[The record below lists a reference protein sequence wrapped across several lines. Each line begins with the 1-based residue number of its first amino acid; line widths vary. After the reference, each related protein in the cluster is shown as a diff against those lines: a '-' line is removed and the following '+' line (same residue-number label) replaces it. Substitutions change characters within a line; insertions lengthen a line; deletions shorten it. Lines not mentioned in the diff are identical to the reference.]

1 MAMATDWARPPRQV
15 PGASYWY
22 AHTDQW
28 RYDGY
33 GADKLASPVGRG
45 RFAASTPWTCWPR
58 RWRWAGA
65 RITPSSTGPVWTS
78 PTRRRAADRD
88 VADYVAEQLG
98 QRKLKLAVTDPDNPV
113 NWPRVL
119 TVWRANL
126 IGSSGKGG
134 EYFLRHLLG
143 TDSNAPAQPPEDGRA
158 AHRRGLG
165 RATSPRASST

>member
-1 MAMATDWARPPRQV
+1 MDL
-15 PGASYWY
+15 
-22 AHTDQW
+22 
-28 RYDGY
+28 
-33 GADKLASPVGRG
+33 LASSVAMGWSPFYPQFDR
-45 RFAASTPWTCWPR
+45 
-58 RWRWAGA
+58 
-65 RITPSSTGPVWTS
+65 SSLQVADEA
-78 PTRRRAADRD
+78 RAAGRD

-143 TDSNAPAQPPEDGRA
+143 TDSNAQARATRDGDDPRGQARLDDVDRLPDDVDDAGVGRRA
-158 AHRRGLG
+158 AGGDLV
-165 RATSPRASST
+165 

>member
-1 MAMATDWARPPRQV
+1 WAHYVGQEKVRPLTGWQTMAMATDWSRPPRQV

-45 RFAASTPWTCWPR
+45 RFAGQHTMDLLTSATAM
-58 RWRWAGA
+58 RWSPFYPQFA
-65 RITPSSTGPVWTS
+65 RSSLDFADEA
-78 PTRRRAADRD
+78 RAAGRD
-88 VADYVAEQLG
+88 VGDSVAEQLA
-98 QRKLKLAVTDPDNPV
+98 QHKLKLSITDPDNPV

-126 IGSSGKGG
+126 I
-134 EYFLRHLLG
+134 
-143 TDSNAPAQPPEDGRA
+143 
-158 AHRRGLG
+158 
-165 RATSPRASST
+165 